1 MKILTPKYITF
12 FMIVLLVSPLI
23 GMLILKEPV
32 NAAFIAR
39 AIFTATLSTVVYFLL
54 SKKLE
59 KKQS

>member
-1 MKILTPKYITF
+1 
-12 FMIVLLVSPLI
+12 MIVLLVSPLI

-32 NAAFIAR
+32 NGAFIAR

-54 SKKLE
+54 SRKLE